1 MIPGRTQSASAGNE
15 ATVEPLRRELYF
27 FTLFRLLEA
36 ALLLLVTYGQFGLG
50 VTLSL
55 NEPGLAL
62 RLAAL
67 VYTAI
72 AVLLFLSGREPRFG
86 LRRQAAVGLGIDIL
100 MALFAMHEL
109 DGLDSGIALLLVVN
123 IGAGA
128 LLMPL
133 RAGLTFAS
141 IAGIGVIGVYLLA
154 RYGDTGAVGNLPES
168 VMFAVTYLAIA
179 VFCQLLGR
187 QMRESQAL
195 AEQRGAEVANLSLL
209 NETIIRR
216 MRTGV
221 MVVDSGKRI
230 HLINEAAWALLGNPS
245 PDQKDLE
252 EVAPE
257 LCRQLYHWRNEE
269 DYEST
274 PVQLHEESPEVL
286 PRFARLTVSDDLFL
300 VFLDDSSMVS
310 RRAEQ
315 LTLSTLGRLS
325 ASIAHEIRN
334 PLAAI
339 SYSSQLLEESPDLAE
354 TDQRLVEII
363 RNHCD
368 RMNGIV
374 ENILNLAHRERSRPE
389 ALDLSRWV
397 HDFVDEFKESR
408 FLEDNEIRALAQ
420 SRHLLAMVDQQQLH
434 QVVSNLVMNAL
445 NHGKLPGEPA
455 RITVVARQIH
465 AGGAP
470 IVEVI
475 DRGPGIPARVVD
487 HIFDP
492 FYTTSEHGTGL
503 GLYLSRQ
510 LCETNQATLEYVS
523 VAGGGSCFRIA
534 LMRPRSIGESSPQS
548 TA

>member
-1 MIPGRTQSASAGNE
+1 MTPANKPATADSPASGDS
-15 ATVEPLRRELYF
+15 PLRRELYF
-27 FTLFRLLEA
+27 FCLFRLFEA
-36 ALLLLVTYGQFGLG
+36 ALLLFVAYSQFDF
-50 VTLSL
+50 TSTRFEPSL
-55 NEPGLAL
+55 IL
-62 RLAAL
+62 RLGAL
-67 VYTAI
+67 AYMAL
-72 AVLLFLSGREPRFG
+72 AVVLFMTGRDPRFG
-86 LRRQAAVGLGIDIL
+86 LRLQAGIGLGVDLVVGLGT
-100 MALFAMHEL
+100 MHLLPGFE
-109 DGLDSGIALLLVVN
+109 SSIALLLVVN
-123 IGAGA
+123 IGSGA

-133 RAGLTFAS
+133 RVGLVFAFIAGL
-141 IAGIGVIGVYLLA
+141 GMVGDYLLA
-154 RYGDTGAVGNLPES
+154 RYHDPNTARSLPES

-221 MVVDSGKRI
+221 LVVDSGKRI

-245 PDQKDLE
+245 PDQRDLE
-252 EVAPE
+252 ALAPE

-269 DYEST
+269 GFESS

-286 PRFARLTVSDDLFL
+286 PRFARLTLSDDLFL
-300 VFLDDSSMVS
+300 VFLDDGSLVS

-315 LTLSTLGRLS
+315 LTLATLGRLS

-339 SYSSQLLEESPDLAE
+339 SYSSQLLEESPDLAD

-397 HDFVDEFKESR
+397 YDFIDEFRESH
-408 FLEDNEIRALAQ
+408 FLEGNEIRALAQ
-420 SRHLLAMVDQQQLH
+420 NRHLLAMVDPQQLH

-455 RITVVARQIH
+455 RITVVARQAS
-465 AGGAP
+465 AGSAP
-470 IVEVI
+470 MIEVI
-475 DRGPGIPARVVD
+475 DRGPGIPARVAD

-503 GLYLSRQ
+503 GLYLARQ

-534 LMRPRSIGESSPQS
+534 MMRPRSIDEH
-548 TA
+548 TADATV

>member
-1 MIPGRTQSASAGNE
+1 MTADRKTAKSKDTERADS
-15 ATVEPLRRELYF
+15 PLRRELYF
-27 FTLFRLLEA
+27 FCLFRLFES
-36 ALLLLVTYGQFGLG
+36 ALLLFVAYSQFEF
-50 VTLSL
+50 TTTRF
-55 NEPGLAL
+55 EPNLTL
-62 RLAAL
+62 RLGAL
-67 VYTAI
+67 VYVGL
-72 AVLLFLSGREPRFG
+72 AVLLFMAGRDTRLG
-86 LRRQAAVGLGIDIL
+86 LRRQAAVGLGIDLIVGIGAIHL
-100 MALFAMHEL
+100 LPGFE
-109 DGLDSGIALLLVVN
+109 SGIALLLVVN

-133 RAGLTFAS
+133 RIGLVFAAVAGFGIIGEYVLT
-141 IAGIGVIGVYLLA
+141 
-154 RYGDTGAVGNLPES
+154 RYYDPATTRSLPES

-187 QMRESQAL
+187 QMRQTQAL

-245 PDQKDLE
+245 PDQRDLE
-252 EVAPE
+252 AIAPE

-269 DYEST
+269 GFEST

-286 PRFARLTVSDDLFL
+286 PRFARLTLSDDLFL

-315 LTLSTLGRLS
+315 LTLATLGRLS

-339 SYSSQLLEESPDLAE
+339 SYSSQLLEESPDLAD

-368 RMNGIV
+368 RMNSII

-397 HDFVDEFKESR
+397 HDFVDEFKESH
-408 FLEDNEIRALAQ
+408 FLENNEVRALAQ
-420 SRHLLAMVDQQQLH
+420 SRQLVAMVDGQQLH
-434 QVVSNLVMNAL
+434 QVVSNLVTNAL
-445 NHGKLPGEPA
+445 NYGKLPGEPA
-455 RITVVARQIH
+455 RITLVARQAT
-465 AGGAP
+465 AGSAP
-470 IVEVI
+470 LIEVI

-503 GLYLSRQ
+503 GLYLARQ

-534 LMRPRSIGESSPQS
+534 MMRPRSVGES
-548 TA
+548 TAEATA

>member
-1 MIPGRTQSASAGNE
+1 MTSGRKTASSSDPQPGDS
-15 ATVEPLRRELYF
+15 PLRRELYF
-27 FTLFRLLEA
+27 FCLFRLFEA
-36 ALLLLVTYGQFGLG
+36 ALLLFVAYSQFEFTTSRL
-50 VTLSL
+50 
-55 NEPGLAL
+55 EPNLTL
-62 RLAAL
+62 RLGAL
-67 VYTAI
+67 AYMAI
-72 AVLLFLSGREPRFG
+72 AILLFMAGRNPRLG
-86 LRRQAAVGLGIDIL
+86 LRRQAAVGLGIDLI
-100 MALFAMHEL
+100 A
-109 DGLDSGIALLLVVN
+109 GLGAIHLLPGFESGIALLLVVN

-133 RAGLTFAS
+133 RAGLIFAT
-141 IAGIGVIGVYLLA
+141 IAGLGIVGEYLLTRYYDPNAA
-154 RYGDTGAVGNLPES
+154 RSLPES

-195 AEQRGAEVANLSLL
+195 ADQRGAEVANLSLL

-245 PDQKDLE
+245 PDQRDLE

-269 DYEST
+269 GFEST

-286 PRFARLTVSDDLFL
+286 PRFARLTLADDLFL

-315 LTLSTLGRLS
+315 LTLATLGRLS

-368 RMNGIV
+368 RMNSII

-397 HDFVDEFKESR
+397 HDFVEEFKESH
-408 FLEDNEIRALAQ
+408 FLENNEIRALAQ
-420 SRHLLAMVDQQQLH
+420 SRHLLAMVDAQQLH
-434 QVVSNLVMNAL
+434 QVISNLVNNAL
-445 NHGKLPGEPA
+445 NYGKLPGEPA
-455 RITVVARQIH
+455 RITLVARQAS
-465 AGGAP
+465 AGSAP
-470 IVEVI
+470 LIEVI

-503 GLYLSRQ
+503 GLYLARQ

-534 LMRPRSIGESSPQS
+534 LMRPRSVSEG
-548 TA
+548 TAEATA